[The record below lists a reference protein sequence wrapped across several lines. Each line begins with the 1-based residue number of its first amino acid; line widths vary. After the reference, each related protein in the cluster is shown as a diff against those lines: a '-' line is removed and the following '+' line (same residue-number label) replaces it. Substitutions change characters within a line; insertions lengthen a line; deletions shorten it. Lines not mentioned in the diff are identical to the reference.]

1 MHAVFPVRQRG
12 ESLMT
17 RLTGDAFQQAEA
29 GITVLSGSCRIYW
42 RVPGVDAAATAPPPQ
57 LIYEDDFNQR

>member
-1 MHAVFPVRQRG
+1 MFPVRQRG

-17 RLTGDAFQQAEA
+17 RLAGDAFQQAEA
-29 GITVLSGSCRIYW
+29 GITVLSVSFRIYW
-42 RVPGVDAAATAPPPQ
+42 RIPGVDAAATVPPPQ

>member
-12 ESLMT
+12 ESLT
-17 RLTGDAFQQAEA
+17 TGLTGGAFQQVEA
-29 GITVLSGSCRIYW
+29 GITVLTVSCRIYW
-42 RVPGVDAAATAPPPQ
+42 RVSGVNAAATVPPPQ